1 MEEMIRQDD
10 LIEFDTIDQAKK
22 YVKELTSEYRHERE
36 LDLETFHKYRRIV
49 NQAHDLY
56 WSDETEIQ
64 LYVSVYEFAEGAGVS
79 SRMQYTSMLV
89 IYAERNDLKSFA
101 ELYRMTSN
109 PDTKALAFNH
119 AVRYGSLDIIDYYYN
134 ENLIGELTIYGGE
147 IYRAVVCDNLLAL
160 KRIMHHNNYSVEKLT
175 LGLLFSENAVRIFK
189 YVLEQRG
196 AEVVYNLSF
205 VDARASYIL
214 SEGADRENETIRLWR
229 KGFWKRFGY

>member
-1 MEEMIRQDD
+1 MIGQDD
-10 LIEFDTIDQAKK
+10 IIDFDTIDQAKQ
-22 YVKELTSEYRHERE
+22 YVKEITSEYSYERE
-36 LDLETFHKYRRIV
+36 LDWKTFDRYQRIV
-49 NQAHDLY
+49 KQKHDLY
-56 WSDETEIQ
+56 WSDETEVQ

-79 SRMQYTSMLV
+79 SRTQYTSMLV

-101 ELYRMTSN
+101 ELYRKTSN
-109 PDTKALAFNH
+109 LDTKALAFNH

-134 ENLIGELTIYGGE
+134 ENLLDDLTIYGGE
-147 IYRAVVCDNLLAL
+147 IHRAVLWDNLAAL
-160 KRIMHHNNYSVEKLT
+160 KRIMHHNNYSIEKLT
-175 LGLLFSENAVRIFK
+175 LGLLFHENAVRIFK

-196 AEVVYNLSF
+196 AEMVYNLSF